1 MFQTIWIDIKYC
13 FRGNL
18 DIALNVAEKNLRDK
32 QIKTVRFENIF
43 FFIFRLETQK
53 AAGHFVH
60 VGKIN
65 MNENFFFIKNVLADV
80 TLEMS
85 LLYK

>member
-1 MFQTIWIDIKYC
+1 M
-13 FRGNL
+13 
-18 DIALNVAEKNLRDK
+18 
-32 QIKTVRFENIF
+32 
-43 FFIFRLETQK
+43 